1 MEGLA
6 VFYTFLILFEISSVS
21 SADLMPRHMLMEQI
35 RGGLL
40 DGGRPGGG
48 FFSGAGPGQSAGMG
62 GSGPGSA
69 MRQNRGHRPPGSG
82 IFGGSFPLAGGAFGD
97 SIPGPR
103 GGLFGGPIGGRAF
116 SGPTIDNNED
126 LTHQP
131 GSALSRSKPSVKPSG
146 DSRFGEEYGES
157 SEEAMFHLPRKRR
170 GQRPLRDH
178 IERQRYSRPGSQE
191 VSAGLHGGKGRE
203 AGFAVTPTV
212 TAHEGGAHG
221 GGTSRARKRH
231 DSGHSHGRG
240 SSEEVDDKNEERDG
254 HASHKGGSVSIS
266 TFAALSLARQC
277 LNLLHDMLALLT
289 TNRGA

>member
-1 MEGLA
+1 MKGLA
-6 VFYTFLILFEISSVS
+6 VLNTFLILFEVSSVS

-40 DGGRPGGG
+40 DGGRPGAG
-48 FFSGAGPGQSAGMG
+48 FFRGAGPDQSAGMG

-97 SIPGPR
+97 AIPGPR

-116 SGPTIDNNED
+116 SGPMIDNNED
-126 LTHQP
+126 RTHRP
-131 GSALSRSKPSVKPSG
+131 GSDISR
-146 DSRFGEEYGES
+146 R
-157 SEEAMFHLPRKRR
+157 
-170 GQRPLRDH
+170 QRPLRDH
-178 IERQRYSRPGSQE
+178 IERHIYSRPGTQE

-203 AGFAVTPTV
+203 AGFAVTPAV
-212 TAHEGGAHG
+212 TTHKGGTHG

-231 DSGHSHGRG
+231 DSGHSHGHG
-240 SSEEVDDKNEERDG
+240 SSEEDDDKNEERDG

>member
-6 VFYTFLILFEISSVS
+6 VFNTLLILFEVSSVS
-21 SADLMPRHMLMEQI
+21 SDLMPRHMLMEQI
-35 RGGLL
+35 RGRLL

-48 FFSGAGPGQSAGMG
+48 LFSGAGPGQGAGMG

-69 MRQNRGHRPPGSG
+69 MRQDRGHRPPGSG

-103 GGLFGGPIGGRAF
+103 GGLFGGPIGGRPF

-126 LTHQP
+126 LTRQP
-131 GSALSRSKPSVKPSG
+131 GSGISRSKPSVKPSD

-157 SEEAMFHLPRKRR
+157 SEEGLFDLSRKRK
-170 GQRPLRDH
+170 GQGPLRDH
-178 IERQRYSRPGSQE
+178 IERQRYSRPGSRD
-191 VSAGLHGGKGRE
+191 VSAGLHGGNGRE
-203 AGFAVTPTV
+203 AGFAVTPAV
-212 TAHEGGAHG
+212 TTHEGGAHG

-240 SSEEVDDKNEERDG
+240 SNEEDDDKYEERDD
-254 HASHKGGSVSIS
+254 HASHKGRSVSIS

-289 TNRGA
+289 SNRGA

>member
-1 MEGLA
+1 MKGLA
-6 VFYTFLILFEISSVS
+6 VLNTFLILFEVSSVS

-40 DGGRPGGG
+40 DGGRPGAG
-48 FFSGAGPGQSAGMG
+48 FFRGAGPDQSAGMG

-69 MRQNRGHRPPGSG
+69 MRQNRG
-82 IFGGSFPLAGGAFGD
+82 
-97 SIPGPR
+97 
-103 GGLFGGPIGGRAF
+103 PIGGRAF
-116 SGPTIDNNED
+116 SGPMIDNNED
-126 LTHQP
+126 RTHRP
-131 GSALSRSKPSVKPSG
+131 GSDISRSKPSLRPSG

-157 SEEAMFHLPRKRR
+157 SEEGLFNLPQKRK

-178 IERQRYSRPGSQE
+178 IERHIYSRPGTQE

-203 AGFAVTPTV
+203 AGFAVTPAV
-212 TAHEGGAHG
+212 TTHKGGTHG

-231 DSGHSHGRG
+231 DSGHSHGHG
-240 SSEEVDDKNEERDG
+240 SSEEDDDKNEERDG